1 MSTGYVY
8 LIYQLILIKGDM
20 WGTSETKGTAIGVV
34 CLWER
39 LSAAKI
45 ALVVGEGDTPKKLNK
60 TGQSKI
66 KVAGLRPRAAPDF
79 LFRRHKKSA
88 KTKLALRA
96 ALLSPDGGA
105 FLGRRWSGSPTD
117 GGASWRGR
125 SKAAPDGAA
134 RLMGR
139 ELWLRAGWAVLLF
152 IRLCFPS

>member
-8 LIYQLILIKGDM
+8 LVYQLILIKGDM

-66 KVAGLRPRAAPDF
+66 KVAGLRPRTAPDF
-79 LFRRHKKSA
+79 FSSATKSQQ
-88 KTKLALRA
+88 KRA
-96 ALLSPDGGA
+96 CPAGGMMNLVILLLDA
-105 FLGRRWSGSPTD
+105 C
-117 GGASWRGR
+117 
-125 SKAAPDGAA
+125 
-134 RLMGR
+134 
-139 ELWLRAGWAVLLF
+139 WLRVNNQ
-152 IRLCFPS
+152 RC

>member
-66 KVAGLRPRAAPDF
+66 KVAGLRPRTAPDF
-79 LFRRHKKSA
+79 LFKRHKKSA
-88 KTKLALRA
+88 KTGLPCGRHDELGDFIAGRLLVAGQQPTLLA
-96 ALLSPDGGA
+96 
-105 FLGRRWSGSPTD
+105 
-117 GGASWRGR
+117 
-125 SKAAPDGAA
+125 
-134 RLMGR
+134 
-139 ELWLRAGWAVLLF
+139 
-152 IRLCFPS
+152 

>member
-45 ALVVGEGDTPKKLNK
+45 ALVVGEGETLKKLNK

-66 KVAGLRPRAAPDF
+66 KVAGLRPRTAPDF
-79 LFRRHKKSA
+79 LFKRHKKSA
-88 KTKLALRA
+88 KRA
-96 ALLSPDGGA
+96 CPAGGMMNWGA
-105 FLGRRWSGSPTD
+105 FVL
-117 GGASWRGR
+117 
-125 SKAAPDGAA
+125 AACCP
-134 RLMGR
+134 RINNQR
-139 ELWLRAGWAVLLF
+139 
-152 IRLCFPS
+152 C